1 MAVMASC
8 CGSICHIR
16 ENVFENRFM
25 IAAQLKKMGADIR
38 MNENEAHI
46 YGVPVLHG
54 TELYARELRGGA
66 ALILA
71 GMSAEGVSRIT
82 PDDYIKRGYE
92 NICKDLKELGADV
105 SWEA

>member
-1 MAVMASC
+1 M
-8 CGSICHIR
+8 
-16 ENVFENRFM
+16 FENRFM
-25 IAAQLKKMGADIR
+25 IAPQLKKMGADIR

-54 TELYARELRGGA
+54 TELCARELRGGA